1 MSGGSACSSTAAWW
15 GRILRGDPSYER
27 YARATSLTIPVL
39 RLVPL
44 PAAG

>member
-1 MSGGSACSSTAAWW
+1 MSGGSACSPTAAWW
-15 GRILRGDPSYER
+15 GRNLRRDPSYER
-27 YARATSLTIPVL
+27 YARATSRTIPVL